1 MKTYYLYI
9 LASKKNGTLYTG
21 VTNNLVKRVYEH
33 KENLIPG
40 FTRKYNV
47 HHLVYYE
54 EFGDVYG
61 AIAREKRI
69 KKWKRQ
75 WKINLIE
82 KINPDWKDLYDNFD
96 SCPSLAEVDSSS
108 NQGRCH
114 SCEGRNPGKVDS
126 ATSAE

>member
-21 VTNNLVKRVYEH
+21 LTNNLVKRVCEH
-33 KENLIPG
+33 KENLVPG
-40 FTRKYNV
+40 FTQKYKV
-47 HHLVYYE
+47 HRLVYYE
-54 EFGDVYG
+54 QFADIYS

-82 KINPDWKDLYDNFD
+82 STNPNWLDLYDSLSRSSDVQWVNTKRTYDRRD
-96 SCPSLAEVDSSS
+96 SCTARSLK
-108 NQGRCH
+108 N
-114 SCEGRNPGKVDS
+114 VDS